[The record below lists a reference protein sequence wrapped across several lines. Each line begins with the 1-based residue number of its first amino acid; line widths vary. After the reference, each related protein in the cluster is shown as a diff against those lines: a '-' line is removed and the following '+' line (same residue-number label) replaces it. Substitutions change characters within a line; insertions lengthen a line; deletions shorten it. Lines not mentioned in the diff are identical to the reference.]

1 MNQKSGRDGAS
12 SGRVARHRS
21 RQIQAWPRERPNQV
35 NLGSL
40 GINCLAD
47 EIDTTVPIK
56 TPNLSRKWAFAS
68 TVDAG
73 VDRVPGISKRP
84 SFKTQRFRMTNSQRL
99 AIIRSALTAWL
110 KEHDSTAEPEFR
122 ESMLIR
128 DGFFC
133 GRRFAHD
140 SINGVWFLEENEL
153 KISNSVTGTLIESV
167 QGDAIDTLAATLA
180 TSDAAIL
187 PKRHAA

>member
-1 MNQKSGRDGAS
+1 
-12 SGRVARHRS
+12 
-21 RQIQAWPRERPNQV
+21 
-35 NLGSL
+35 
-40 GINCLAD
+40 
-47 EIDTTVPIK
+47 
-56 TPNLSRKWAFAS
+56 
-68 TVDAG
+68 
-73 VDRVPGISKRP
+73 
-84 SFKTQRFRMTNSQRL
+84 
-99 AIIRSALTAWL
+99 
-110 KEHDSTAEPEFR
+110 
-122 ESMLIR
+122 MLIR